1 MEAMAGEEEVEL
13 AAHIVAAYS
22 DVETGKEA
30 IVEVSGKEDREIAIT
45 VRAKEEFREL
55 LI

>member
-1 MEAMAGEEEVEL
+1 
-13 AAHIVAAYS
+13 VAAYS